1 MKWNQI
7 NAQNRLDAADA
18 KKDAEAKLINDK
30 KSQEGQIKA
39 ETERVRLAA
48 EAAGTIVGKGKKSAV
63 TDKEKDEAIKAN
75 LDAQNNAKIAGTGKR
90 VTAGLSRF
98 AGTEFTEASVDAA
111 TAVNDVNNDDSSSY
125 FRTVVNSILRPLD
138 YTSHDGSVHK
148 CISVAKHVLG
158 AARVACAGLV
168 RSSITD
174 PDSISPDE
182 LFQTVEQHLV
192 WGKIY
197 QISKT
202 TMSLV
207 QMYLC

>member
-1 MKWNQI
+1 MNRYGYRTTYNQSEDQSRDDYDKKSTQR
-7 NAQNRLDAADA
+7 AKSAGLDAADA
-18 KKDAEAKLINDK
+18 KKDAEAKIINDK
-30 KSQEGQIKA
+30 RSKEGQIKA

-48 EAAGTIVGKGKKSAV
+48 EAAGTIVGKGNKTAV

-98 AGTEFTEASVDAA
+98 AGTEFTNASVDAA
-111 TAVNDVNNDDSSSY
+111 TAVNEVNNDDSSGY
-125 FRTVVNSILRPLD
+125 FCTVINSILHPLD

-168 RSSITD
+168 
-174 PDSISPDE
+174 
-182 LFQTVEQHLV
+182 
-192 WGKIY
+192 
-197 QISKT
+197 
-202 TMSLV
+202 
-207 QMYLC
+207 